1 MIVSF
6 NHKGLERFFSTG
18 STAGIQA
25 KHVNKLRLQ
34 LTALNDAQSV
44 EQMNFPGW
52 RLHPLKGNMAGHWSI
67 TVNANWRIT
76 FVFENGNAHIV
87 DYQDYH

>member
-34 LTALNDAQSV
+34 LTTLNEAQSV

-76 FVFENGNAHIV
+76 FMFENGNAHIV

>member
-34 LTALNDAQSV
+34 LTALNEAQSV

-52 RLHPLKGNMAGHWSI
+52 RLHSLKGNMAGYWSI

-76 FVFENGNAHIV
+76 FIFENGNAHIV